1 METSS
6 EAGVLQKLLDRLCQ
20 ETDPGKIYKTLKKM
34 SSLPSLCD
42 CLAEI
47 GFRKTIKS
55 LKKQQLLVPFVKDLV
70 AQWSTGFLHGPQPE
84 QTRQD
89 FGLEKGLT
97 TEGRSTSPEE
107 KPQEQA
113 SQEVRRDGR
122 EVFLGLCSC
131 CPGSSSC
138 LSQSRKSHQRSNRRA
153 PHIRS
158 PHPGENWS
166 PELQQDVQNL
176 VHLGTSRASLE
187 EPWQQEGAKPLSRKP
202 GAGPQE
208 PTGLVFGGHS
218 KCQPPGNWE
227 QEEAPGAGSS
237 WACLNG
243 ECCSPS
249 SSECPR
255 GKRQR
260 WESRC
265 PAEAQSPP
273 AKVPREESGSS
284 MDLSPIAASTI
295 PETPSSGQVWFEWD
309 LAQETFSSQQD
320 HEASAWGWELRKQ
333 HRTRVYSCCRPAAGP
348 QQKRTG
354 TRDGAHCQAGKD
366 KVGLGQPEEKSW
378 PQGRRCKESYS
389 QPEAPTAL
397 QLQGSQ
403 EERLQTVIGRLQSK
417 RAKRPQPRQTMMV
430 SFITELKSPSQQG
443 QPGPTGAASAQN
455 AHSLPEAPA
464 HPPAQRASCLLLGER
479 GTKKG
484 PAKRPAPLMAKAL
497 KDYRKCFYKR

>member
-273 AKVPREESGSS
+273 AKVPRDESGSS

-309 LAQETFSSQQD
+309 LAQETFALSRIMKPQLGGGSSGSSTEPESIQVAGLQQD
-320 HEASAWGWELRKQ
+320 PSRSALEPGMVLTARLA
-333 HRTRVYSCCRPAAGP
+333 RTKLGLGSQKRSPGPRAAGA
-348 QQKRTG
+348 RN
-354 TRDGAHCQAGKD
+354 
-366 KVGLGQPEEKSW
+366 
-378 PQGRRCKESYS
+378 
-389 QPEAPTAL
+389 PTASL
-397 QLQGSQ
+397 
-403 EERLQTVIGRLQSK
+403 RP
-417 RAKRPQPRQTMMV
+417 PQPC
-430 SFITELKSPSQQG
+430 SFRGPERRGCKPS
-443 QPGPTGAASAQN
+443 
-455 AHSLPEAPA
+455 
-464 HPPAQRASCLLLGER
+464 
-479 GTKKG
+479 
-484 PAKRPAPLMAKAL
+484 
-497 KDYRKCFYKR
+497 